1 MKTIDGLPLLR
12 LLQLVSPALPVG
24 AYAYSQGL
32 EQAVARGWVYDQ
44 ASTRDWILGLLA
56 YPLTYQDVP
65 ALARL
70 YRSWEA
76 VDPAG
81 VRYWSAWLYA
91 CREAA
96 ELQREDRHLGLA
108 LARLLTD
115 LGLAEATPWREAER
129 VCFATL
135 FALAAVRWEIPLEQT
150 AGGYLWAWLE
160 NQVAAATRLVPLGQ
174 TASQQLLTQAQPA
187 ILTAVR
193 QGLALTDDD
202 LGCSAPGL
210 SLAGMLHEVQYSRL
224 FRS

>member
-1 MKTIDGLPLLR
+1 MAIDGLPLLR

-32 EQAVARGWVYDQ
+32 EQAVARGWVHDQ
-44 ASTRDWILGLLA
+44 TSARDWILGLLA
-56 YPLTYQDVP
+56 CPLTYQDVP
-65 ALARL
+65 VLARL
-70 YRSWEA
+70 YRAWE
-76 VDPAG
+76 VVELDS
-81 VRYWSAWLYA
+81 VRYWNAWLYA
-91 CREAA
+91 CREAG
-96 ELQREDRHLGLA
+96 ELQREDRHLGMA
-108 LARLLTD
+108 LARLLTE
-115 LGLAEATPWREAER
+115 LGIAEAAPWRQAGR

-135 FALAAVRWEIPLEQT
+135 FALAAVRWRIPLAET

-174 TASQQLLTQAQPA
+174 TASQRLLAQAQPA

-193 QGLALTDDD
+193 QGLALEDDGM
-202 LGCSAPGL
+202 GCSAPGL

>member
-1 MKTIDGLPLLR
+1 MAIDGLPLLR

-32 EQAVARGWVYDQ
+32 EQAVARGWVHDQ
-44 ASTRDWILGLLA
+44 ASARDWILGLLT

-65 ALARL
+65 VLARL
-70 YRSWEA
+70 YRAWEA

-81 VRYWSAWLYA
+81 VRYWNAWLYA
-91 CREAA
+91 CREAG
-96 ELQREDRHLGLA
+96 ELQREDRHLGMA
-108 LARLLTD
+108 LARLLAE
-115 LGLAEATPWREAER
+115 LGLAEAASWRQADR

-135 FALAAVRWEIPLEQT
+135 FALAAVRWQIPLAET
-150 AGGYLWAWLE
+150 ADGYLWAWLE

-174 TASQQLLTQAQPA
+174 TASQRLLAQAQPA

-193 QGLALTDDD
+193 QGLALEDDEM
-202 LGCSAPGL
+202 GCSAPGL
-210 SLAGMLHEVQYSRL
+210 SLVGMLHEVQYSRL